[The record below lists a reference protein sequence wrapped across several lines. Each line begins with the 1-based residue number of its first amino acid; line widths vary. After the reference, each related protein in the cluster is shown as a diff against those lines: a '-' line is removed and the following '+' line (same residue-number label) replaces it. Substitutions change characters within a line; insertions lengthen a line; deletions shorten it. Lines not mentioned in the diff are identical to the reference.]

1 MITIYQIFGFILA
14 FTVSLVSTPFV
25 IKFAKR
31 FGFVDI
37 PNYRKVHKD
46 PKPLIGGLSI
56 VLGATAGILYLKPFY
71 NYLVPVMLGGFI
83 ILVIGLIDDKYN
95 LTPKWKMLG
104 QLIAALIVVFS
115 GVKINFIII
124 PFTGERIEL
133 GIFSYIIAII
143 WIIAITNAINLIDG
157 LDGLSAG
164 ISAIALSSILVL
176 SIMNGQMFV
185 ISITVILI
193 GSILGFLPYNF
204 HPAKIFLGDT
214 GALFL
219 GYCIAVISILGLY
232 KSVTIFSL
240 GLPIIAL
247 AVPIFDTMF
256 AILRRILNKQKI
268 STADKAHLHHRLLA
282 MGYSHRAT
290 VMIIY
295 AIGASFG
302 LSAILFTRGTLWFS
316 LLIIVALCI
325 LFQVLAELI
334 GLIGNHK
341 PLLTVLSKLTNSRT
355 PLKDKNN

>member
-1 MITIYQIFGFILA
+1 MISIYQFFGFVLA
-14 FTVSLVSTPFV
+14 FTVSLVATPFI
-25 IKFAKR
+25 IKFAKK
-31 FGFVDI
+31 FGFVDQ
-37 PNYRKVHKD
+37 PNHRKVHTD

-71 NYLVPVMLGGFI
+71 NYLVPVMVGGAI
-83 ILVIGLIDDKYN
+83 ILIVGMLDDKYD
-95 LTPKWKMLG
+95 LKPKWKALG
-104 QLIAALIVVFS
+104 QFIAASVVVFS

-124 PFTGERIEL
+124 PFTDERIDL

-176 SIMNGQMFV
+176 SIINEQMFV

-204 HPAKIFLGDT
+204 YPSKIFLGDT

-247 AVPIFDTMF
+247 AVPIFDTIF
-256 AILRRILNKQKI
+256 AIIRRLLNKQKI
-268 STADKAHLHHRLLA
+268 STADRAHLHHKLLD
-282 MGYSHRAT
+282 MGFSHRAT
-290 VMIIY
+290 VLIIY
-295 AIGASFG
+295 GIGVSFG
-302 LSAILFTRGTLWFS
+302 LSAILFTRTTLWLS
-316 LLIIVALCI
+316 LIFMVALLI
-325 LFQVLAELI
+325 LFQLLAEII
-334 GLIGNHK
+334 GLIGNHR
-341 PLLTVLSKLTNSRT
+341 PLLNTLNKILHPRS
-355 PLKDKNN
+355 PIKDKNN

>member
-1 MITIYQIFGFILA
+1 MITIYQLFGFILA

-37 PNYRKVHKD
+37 PNYRKVHKA

-83 ILVIGLIDDKYN
+83 ILVIGMIDDKYN
-95 LTPKWKMLG
+95 LTPKWKVLG
-104 QLIAALIVVFS
+104 QLIAAIIVVS
-115 GVKINFIII
+115 AGVKIDFFII
-124 PFTGERIEL
+124 PFIGEKIEL
-133 GIFSYIIAII
+133 GVFSYIIAVI

-176 SIMNGQMFV
+176 SILNGQMFV

-247 AVPIFDTMF
+247 AVPIFDTIF
-256 AILRRILNKQKI
+256 AIVRRLLNKQSI
-268 STADKAHLHHRLLA
+268 SSPDKAHLHHRLLA
-282 MGYSHRAT
+282 MGFSHRAT

-295 AIGASFG
+295 AIGVSFG
-302 LSAILFTRGTLWFS
+302 LSAILFTRTTLWLS
-316 LLIIVALCI
+316 LLFMVALLV
-325 LFQVLAELI
+325 LFQLLAELI

-341 PLLTVLSKLTNSRT
+341 PLLTALAKLINKRE
-355 PLKDKNN
+355 PLKNKNN